1 MKMEG
6 NPIVFVTVMAMNQQ
20 RLVLAYDIDDPS
32 QISRLVE
39 MSLNAAALPELSG
52 QEPYGSGYYEIQ
64 KLNSRLINYQRTLAK
79 NNVRL
84 QGLLEE
90 SRKAQNTIETL
101 ERDLLT
107 GLYTEK
113 AFYDKAAGVLAQ
125 NPETAFDIIA
135 VDIEHFKIVNAVFGT
150 ESADRL
156 LSHLAICLLTIQT
169 DALTLITRARA
180 ENILLFLDGYPLPM
194 RIQIK
199 IGIYHV
205 EEKALSVARMCDL
218 ALLAANSIKGNFGQ
232 RFASY
237 DRSMREKLIFEQKIV
252 NTMVESLQ
260 REEFLVYLQP
270 KVAVDTSRIIG
281 AEALIRW
288 KHPEFG
294 MISPADFIPVFEK
307 NSFIYSVDLFVWE
320 KVCRMLRDWKSKGI
334 TGIPVSVNVSRTD
347 LYHEALPETLTSMIT
362 AYGLSPEELHLE
374 ITESAYVQNSRQ
386 LPDAIRRLKE
396 MEFIIEMDDFGSG
409 YSSLNTLSELPID
422 VMKLDRLF
430 LYQAENDPR
439 RQKVMQF
446 VIDLAKEL
454 HLQVIAEGVET
465 EDQAGLLRKLGCR
478 YAQGFL
484 YGRPMPEAEFLACL
498 AAAPK

>member
-1 MKMEG
+1 MWKKR
-6 NPIVFVTVMAMNQQ
+6 Q
-20 RLVLAYDIDDPS
+20 
-32 QISRLVE
+32 
-39 MSLNAAALPELSG
+39 
-52 QEPYGSGYYEIQ
+52 
-64 KLNSRLINYQRTLAK
+64 
-79 NNVRL
+79 
-84 QGLLEE
+84 
-90 SRKAQNTIETL
+90 
-101 ERDLLT
+101 
-107 GLYTEK
+107 
-113 AFYDKAAGVLAQ
+113 
-125 NPETAFDIIA
+125 
-135 VDIEHFKIVNAVFGT
+135 
-150 ESADRL
+150 
-156 LSHLAICLLTIQT
+156 
-169 DALTLITRARA
+169 
-180 ENILLFLDGYPLPM
+180 
-194 RIQIK
+194 
-199 IGIYHV
+199 
-205 EEKALSVARMCDL
+205 LSVARMCDL

-362 AYGLSPEELHLE
+362 AYGLSPEELAPGNYGIGLR
-374 ITESAYVQNSRQ
+374 TEQPGSCLMPSG
-386 LPDAIRRLKE
+386 RLKE
-396 MEFIIEMDDFGSG
+396 MDYYEMDVLKAG